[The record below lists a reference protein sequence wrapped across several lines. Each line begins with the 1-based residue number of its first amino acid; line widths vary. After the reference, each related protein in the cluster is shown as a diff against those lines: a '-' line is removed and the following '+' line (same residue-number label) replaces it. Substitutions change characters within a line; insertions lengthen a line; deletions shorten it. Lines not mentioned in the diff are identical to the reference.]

1 LKQLPVVLTLEDMTG
16 TWSTADN
23 LLIASTKTMKT
34 MEIDDGKQ
42 VIAVTTDNPTVMQA
56 FHQKFYLWV
65 LVSVVF
71 PADFVVYL
79 YVNNPDI
86 PMFPP

>member
-1 LKQLPVVLTLEDMTG
+1 
-16 TWSTADN
+16 
-23 LLIASTKTMKT
+23 
-34 MEIDDGKQ
+34 MEIDNGKQ

-56 FHQKFYLWV
+56 FCQKFQGSYFWV